1 MITFIER
8 CDVEEAA
15 TQAVLRV
22 NKEIAHYLKDASPD
36 PTAAGNMIAG
46 SMKGARDVFLIT
58 LLGYGLISSDCYHKL
73 HDVKEAPNEEQR

>member
-36 PTAAGNMIAG
+36 PAATGNLM
-46 SMKGARDVFLIT
+46 ARVIKNARNVFLIE
-58 LLGYGLISSDCYHKL
+58 LLGHSLISSDCYHKL
-73 HDVKEAPNEEQR
+73 HDIKEAHNAR